1 VRFRVLVAIPL
12 AWAVV
17 FIVTD
22 LLLQGTEGYRI
33 FLRTE
38 IELVKG
44 LALIG
49 CLAAA
54 FSFNRGEYLRRAWLF
69 MGGCMFFLL
78 LRDLTMLPAIESSI
92 ESIDLIQ
99 GVLVVLANA
108 SVVVGIYMLA
118 QAWRVAGLELPGTK
132 GQRWA
137 GLLIAVLLAAAL
149 GGPGVINNFI
159 ELVGG
164 DAAALTGV
172 AMALGDMISL
182 ILIAPVLFTA
192 LALRGGLFGWPW
204 WLLTA
209 SLVSWLLYD
218 GVLEMGPYLGA
229 GEQTVRSVSE
239 MFRALACMF
248 EFSAGLGQFYIV
260 RRTKED
266 SQA

>member
-1 VRFRVLVAIPL
+1 VKFRYLVAIPL

-17 FIVTD
+17 FIVLD
-22 LLLQGTEGYRI
+22 FFVQDSAGYRV

-44 LALIG
+44 LALVG

-54 FSFNRGEYLRRAWLF
+54 FSFSRGEYLQRAWLF

-78 LRDLTMLPAIESSI
+78 LRDLTMLPAIESSTG
-92 ESIDLIQ
+92 SIDLIQ
-99 GVLVVLANA
+99 GILVVLANI
-108 SVVVGIYMLA
+108 SVVIGIYMLA

-137 GLLIAVLLAAAL
+137 GILIAILLATAL
-149 GGPGVINNFI
+149 GGPGVVNNFI
-159 ELVGG
+159 ELAGG
-164 DAAALTGV
+164 DASALTGI
-172 AMALGDMISL
+172 AMSLGDMISL

-209 SLVSWLLYD
+209 SLISWLLYD
-218 GVLEMGPYLGA
+218 GVVEMGPYLGA

-248 EFSAGLGQFYIV
+248 EFSAGLAQFYIV
-260 RRTKED
+260 RRTRED
-266 SQA
+266 TQA

>member
-1 VRFRVLVAIPL
+1 MRFRILVAIPL
-12 AWAVV
+12 AWALV

-22 LLLQGTEGYRI
+22 LLVSGMAGYRV

-54 FSFNRGEYLRRAWLF
+54 FSFSRGEYLQRAWLF

-78 LRDLTMLPAIESSI
+78 LRDFTMLPAIEAALP
-92 ESIDLIQ
+92 SIDLIR
-99 GVLVVLANA
+99 GILVVLANV
-108 SVVVGIYMLA
+108 SVVIGIYKLSR
-118 QAWRVAGLELPGTK
+118 AWRVAGLELPGTR

-137 GLLIAVLLAAAL
+137 GLLIAILLAAGL
-149 GGPGVINNFI
+149 GGPAVVNNFI
-159 ELVGG
+159 ELAGG
-164 DAAALTGV
+164 DASALTGI

-209 SLVSWLLYD
+209 SLISWLLYD

-229 GEQTVRSVSE
+229 GERTVRTVSE

-248 EFSAGLGQFYIV
+248 EFSAGLAQLYIV
-260 RRTKED
+260 KRTKED
-266 SQA
+266 TQA

>member
-1 VRFRVLVAIPL
+1 MKFRVLVAVPL
-12 AWAVV
+12 AWALV
-17 FIVTD
+17 FIVAD
-22 LLLQGTEGYRI
+22 LLLQGTGGYRV
-33 FLRTE
+33 FLRAE

-54 FSFNRGEYLRRAWLF
+54 FSFHPGEYLRRAWLF
-69 MGGCMFFLL
+69 MGGCMLFLL
-78 LRDLTMLPAIESSI
+78 LRDLTMLPAIEASTAH
-92 ESIDLIQ
+92 IDLIQ
-99 GVLVVLANA
+99 GILVVLANI
-108 SVVVGIYMLA
+108 SVIIGIFMLA

-132 GQRWA
+132 GQRWS
-137 GLLIAVLLAAAL
+137 GVVIALLLAAAL
-149 GGPGVINNFI
+149 GGPGLVNNFV
-159 ELVGG
+159 ELVSG
-164 DAAALTGV
+164 DASALTGV

-218 GVLEMGPYLGA
+218 GVLEIGPYLGA
-229 GEQTVRSVSE
+229 GEQTVKSVSE

-248 EFSAGLGQFYIV
+248 EFSAGLAQFYIV

-266 SQA
+266 TQA

>member
-1 VRFRVLVAIPL
+1 MKLRVLVAIPL
-12 AWAVV
+12 AWALV
-17 FIVTD
+17 FIVAD
-22 LLLQGTEGYRI
+22 LLVQGTGGYRI

-54 FSFNRGEYLRRAWLF
+54 FSLGRGEYLRRAWLF
-69 MGGCMFFLL
+69 MGGCMLFLL
-78 LRDLTMLPAIESSI
+78 LRDLTMLPAIESSTGY
-92 ESIDLIQ
+92 IDLIQ
-99 GVLVVLANA
+99 GILVVLANI
-108 SVVVGIYMLA
+108 SVIIGIFMLA

-132 GQRWA
+132 GQRWV
-137 GLLIAVLLAAAL
+137 GIVIAVLLAAAL
-149 GGPGVINNFI
+149 GGPGVVNNLT
-159 ELVGG
+159 ELAGG
-164 DAAALTGV
+164 DASALTGM

-209 SLVSWLLYD
+209 SLISWLLYD

-229 GEQTVRSVSE
+229 GEQAVKTVSE

-248 EFSAGLGQFYIV
+248 EFSAGLAQYYIV

-266 SQA
+266 TQA

>member
-1 VRFRVLVAIPL
+1 MKFRYLVAIPL

-17 FIVTD
+17 FIITD
-22 LLLQGTEGYRI
+22 LLVQGAAGYRI

-54 FSFNRGEYLRRAWLF
+54 FSFHRGEYLRRAWLF
-69 MGGCMFFLL
+69 MGGCMLFLL
-78 LRDLTMLPAIESSI
+78 LRDFTMIPAIEAALP
-92 ESIDLIQ
+92 SIDLLRGI
-99 GVLVVLANA
+99 LVVLANI
-108 SVVVGIYMLA
+108 SVVIGIFMLA
-118 QAWRVAGLELPGTK
+118 RAWRVAGLELPGTK

-137 GLLIAVLLAAAL
+137 GILIAVLLAAAL
-149 GGPGVINNFI
+149 GGPGVVNNFI

-164 DAAALTGV
+164 DASALTGI
-172 AMALGDMISL
+172 AMSLGDMISL

-209 SLVSWLLYD
+209 SLISWLLYD
-218 GVLEMGPYLGA
+218 GVVEMGPYLGA

-239 MFRALACMF
+239 MFRASACMF
-248 EFSAGLGQFYIV
+248 EFSAGLAQFTIV
-260 RRTKED
+260 RRTKEET
-266 SQA
+266 QA